1 MPTKTSLFRGL
12 ALGAVALVVSGLG
25 ADTPTQTIDAGGLTF
40 QAPASWKSAKP
51 TSTMRRAQLSVEP
64 VKGDPEPAELL
75 VFAFPG
81 GGGSAEDNIKRWR
94 GFFKD
99 ADGNPPKVETKVVK
113 GKNVDVTRVE
123 AAGHYV
129 APKFPGS

>member
-1 MPTKTSLFRGL
+1 MSKSRSLFRRL
-12 ALGAVALVVSGLG
+12 ALGSVALVLCGLG

-51 TSTMRRAQLSVEP
+51 TSTMRKAQLSVEP

-81 GGGSAEDNIKRWR
+81 RRDSPGQHQPMA
-94 GFFKD
+94 
-99 ADGNPPKVETKVVK
+99 
-113 GKNVDVTRVE
+113 RVLQGRRRQP
-123 AAGHYV
+123 AQD
-129 APKFPGS
+129 